1 MKYETAHRRARIKA
15 MVYWR
20 CIITREAQTDSTW
33 VFALGARSGESI
45 TANLPIFVFD
55 KEGDSSREVL
65 LPSKEGFAILE
76 KERPI

>member
-1 MKYETAHRRARIKA
+1 MKYETAHRRARVKA

-20 CIITREAQTDSTW
+20 CVITREAQTDSAW

-45 TANLPIFVFD
+45 TVNLPIFVFD
-55 KEGDSSREVL
+55 KEGNGSREVL
-65 LPSKEGFAILE
+65 LPSKESFAILE